1 MIAQVAW
8 TRVFAWLFGSTVQ
21 VFGLLLA
28 ATIAALAVGGFL
40 MSRPR
45 SGATP
50 SVAPRWTL
58 LQVCAAAIV
67 LLGVLAAPSLPPLIA
82 PAAASTRAALLGVQL
97 GLALFVIGAPMLC
110 WGGAFPLACRRRA
123 VVDPGRELAHV
134 GGWVTAGN
142 VLGALLAGLGPAPAR
157 TLLLL
162 AAGLA
167 LAAAL
172 LAGTA
177 PRAAGAGR
185 PSLRFAVAVALLLGA
200 PALARTWDPALL
212 GSAPV
217 LHARHYV
224 AAAAL
229 RGTGI
234 AAAMRERAPI
244 LFHAE
249 GPDGLVTL
257 RRQPSGEISLQVNGR
272 TEASSGADMRSQVL
286 AAQIPLAHCARVRR
300 ALLIGLASGVTGG
313 SLLPRVEDELV
324 VAEIAPTIAQA
335 AATGLFDAVS
345 GAPLADPRLRL
356 RLGDGRTVL
365 QYDPTRFDLIVSQPS
380 QPWVAGVAALYTEEF
395 FSLARSRLTEGGV
408 MGVWLQAQD
417 LPLRA
422 VRDIVRTFIRCF
434 PSAAL
439 YEESPGGG
447 DYFLIGSRH
456 PLDHDPLRIAN
467 RLGPAQRAD
476 LARVGIESAGALLA
490 RDLLRGE
497 ALAAFAGTGPSLR
510 DDDLR
515 LSYDTPRRLDEST
528 AIAVAEAIEAA
539 RPRRDHP
546 APTSD
551 RESPASVRLL
561 AEQAAAERARRDE
574 LQFLA
579 LVDRA
584 DLRALGQ
591 PAVAEA
597 LALARAGLSGAAYRT
612 LAAQLPEAGDP
623 VLQALAGDLA
633 LRLREPELARV
644 HFRAALAFEP
654 RSLPALL
661 GSGLAAV
668 ELGDREEADRML
680 TAALAVDDRS
690 AATLAALG
698 GLRLLERNDQQARE
712 LLVRAVTADP
722 DLPAAWINLGVAHR
736 RTGDPDAA
744 ERAYRAAL
752 DRDPAAVRAWLNLGT
767 LLTSVGRVEEGAAAL
782 RGGLAV
788 SPSDPDLL
796 AALERLKPSTR

>member
-1 MIAQVAW
+1 MGAACAALSGAGAVIAEVGWAQGLGLVLGHGTVPVALVAAALLTGWAGGSFVALAFLPRVRRPRRAYVLLEFAAVGAGAVVAGLLPRLAPGLARLPPAWFGPDAPAPEAMRALAVGGLLLPPAMLLGAALPLLAVAGPAADDTGRRAGRLAAWNAAGGALGALAAVLLLLPSLGTHRTLLAALLAHGAAGLIALAGLRPDPPATVPPLSPPTGRPQAGRDPRFTAALLVGGMASMIAQVAW

-50 SVAPRWTL
+50 SGAPRWAL

-67 LLGVLAAPSLPPLIA
+67 LLGVFAAPSLPPLIA

-97 GLALFVIGAPMLC
+97 GLALLVIGAPMLC

-167 LAAAL
+167 LGAAL

-177 PRAAGAGR
+177 PRASGADR
-185 PSLRFAVAVALLLGA
+185 PSLRFAVAVALLLGV

-286 AAQIPLAHCARVRR
+286 AAQIPLAHCTRVRR

-365 QYDPTRFDLIVSQPS
+365 QYDPTRSISS
-380 QPWVAGVAALYTEEF
+380 
-395 FSLARSRLTEGGV
+395 SRS
-408 MGVWLQAQD
+408 
-417 LPLRA
+417 P
-422 VRDIVRTFIRCF
+422 
-434 PSAAL
+434 P
-439 YEESPGGG
+439 SPGW
-447 DYFLIGSRH
+447 
-456 PLDHDPLRIAN
+456 
-467 RLGPAQRAD
+467 PA
-476 LARVGIESAGALLA
+476 SP
-490 RDLLRGE
+490 
-497 ALAAFAGTGPSLR
+497 PS
-510 DDDLR
+510 
-515 LSYDTPRRLDEST
+515 TPRSSSRWR
-528 AIAVAEAIEAA
+528 A
-539 RPRRDHP
+539 P
-546 APTSD
+546 A
-551 RESPASVRLL
+551 
-561 AEQAAAERARRDE
+561 
-574 LQFLA
+574 
-579 LVDRA
+579 
-584 DLRALGQ
+584 
-591 PAVAEA
+591 
-597 LALARAGLSGAAYRT
+597 
-612 LAAQLPEAGDP
+612 
-623 VLQALAGDLA
+623 
-633 LRLREPELARV
+633 
-644 HFRAALAFEP
+644 
-654 RSLPALL
+654 
-661 GSGLAAV
+661 
-668 ELGDREEADRML
+668 
-680 TAALAVDDRS
+680 
-690 AATLAALG
+690 
-698 GLRLLERNDQQARE
+698 
-712 LLVRAVTADP
+712 
-722 DLPAAWINLGVAHR
+722 
-736 RTGDPDAA
+736 
-744 ERAYRAAL
+744 
-752 DRDPAAVRAWLNLGT
+752 
-767 LLTSVGRVEEGAAAL
+767 
-782 RGGLAV
+782 
-788 SPSDPDLL
+788 
-796 AALERLKPSTR
+796 